1 MNKSRVRISIFS
13 ELTYKEKRKKKSMC
27 ICQILCILSN
37 RLYIVKYKSSRS
49 GSDLCSISLKTIKVN
64 VHRLRAIRAFLIA
77 CVLCLSLLLADFF
90 DLQFGLWFCLDSM
103 LPKSRPQ
110 FVQTRFMSVSLVEGQ
125 EYS

>member
-1 MNKSRVRISIFS
+1 MS
-13 ELTYKEKRKKKSMC
+13 

-64 VHRLRAIRAFLIA
+64 VIDCVQFELFIA

-103 LPKSRPQ
+103 LPK
-110 FVQTRFMSVSLVEGQ
+110 
-125 EYS
+125 